1 MLLAQDPRPR
11 RRAERRLPPFD
22 TSRCADPPP
31 PAVLKGIEQY
41 NRGEYWEAHETLE
54 GAWIAE
60 PNDVRNLYQGILQ
73 VGVAFHHLG
82 RANYHGVVALLRR
95 GIPLLEP
102 FAPVCQ
108 GIAVGRL
115 LEGARRCL
123 AEAERLGP
131 ARLAEF
137 DRSLIP
143 RIEIDLSWGQRC

>member
-1 MLLAQDPRPR
+1 MAHEIRPR
-11 RRAERRLPPFD
+11 KRAERRVPPFD
-22 TSRCADPPP
+22 TSRCANPPP

-41 NRGEYWEAHETLE
+41 NHGEYWEAHETLE
-54 GAWIAE
+54 GAWMAE

-82 RANYHGVVALLRR
+82 RANYHGVVTLLRR

-108 GIAVGRL
+108 GIAVAPL

-131 ARLAEF
+131 DRLAEF
-137 DRSLIP
+137 DRTLIP
-143 RIEIDLSWGQRC
+143 RIEVEAVRGSAC